1 MLYLLAIFLPPL
13 AVLIA
18 GKPFQAIINFFLLF
32 LFWLPAVIHAFGV
45 VNNYYA
51 DKRTERLAKAI
62 QEGRK
67 D

>member
-1 MLYLLAIFLPPL
+1 MLYLLAIFFPPL

-18 GKPFQAIINFFLLF
+18 GKPFQAIINFFLIF
-32 LFWLPAVIHAFGV
+32 LLYLPAVIHAFGV

-51 DKRTERLAKAI
+51 DKRAKRIAEAVQERS
-62 QEGRK
+62 K